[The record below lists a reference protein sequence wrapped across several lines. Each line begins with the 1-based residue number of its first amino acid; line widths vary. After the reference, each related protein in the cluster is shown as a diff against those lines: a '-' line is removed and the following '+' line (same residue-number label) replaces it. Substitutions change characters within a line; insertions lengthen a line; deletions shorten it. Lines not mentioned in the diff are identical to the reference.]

1 MFKHSF
7 VYTVF
12 EDFVEIDSKTKEKI
26 KKIKLNKSKENK
38 NNFSLSPNVDT
49 NLEETI
55 KSKLNFIFN
64 KLKLT
69 LQNCWVQ
76 KYGKYDY
83 HSMHTH
89 FHTQHDYSFI
99 WYIEGGPDSA
109 CTKFFDVGYPL
120 INTGSVLEFN
130 FKPGMVLLFPG
141 FLPHEVP
148 INKSN
153 NRLVVSGNL
162 V

>member
-1 MFKHSF
+1 MHKHSF

-12 EDFVEIDSKTKEKI
+12 ENFVSVDLKTIEII
-26 KKIKLNKSKENK
+26 KKIKLNESKENK
-38 NNFSLSPNVDT
+38 NSFSLSPNINMTLKKIV
-49 NLEETI
+49 E
-55 KSKLNFIFN
+55 SKLDFIFKEL
-64 KLKLT
+64 KLK

-76 KYGKYDY
+76 KYNKYDY

-89 FHTQHDYSFI
+89 FNTQHDYSFI
-99 WYIEGGPDSA
+99 WYIEGKSNSA
-109 CTKFFDVGYPL
+109 STKFFDVGYPL

-130 FKPGMVLLFPG
+130 FKPGTVLLFPG

-153 NRLVVSGNL
+153 NRLIVSGNL
-162 V
+162 T

>member
-12 EDFVEIDSKTKEKI
+12 EDFVEVDLKTKEKI
-26 KKIKLNKSKENK
+26 KNIKLNKAKENK
-38 NNFSLSPNVDT
+38 NSFSLSLNI
-49 NLEETI
+49 NMKLKEIIE
-55 KSKLNFIFN
+55 SKLNFIFD

-69 LQNCWVQ
+69 LKNCWVQ
-76 KYGKYDY
+76 QYDKYDY

-89 FHTQHDYSFI
+89 FHTQKDFSFI
-99 WYIEGGPDSA
+99 WYIEGKGNSA
-109 CTKFFDVGYPL
+109 PTNFFDIGYPL
-120 INTGSVLEFN
+120 INTNNVLTFK

-141 FLPHEVP
+141 FMPHEVP

-153 NRLVVSGNL
+153 NRLIVSGNL
-162 V
+162 I

>member
-12 EDFVEIDSKTKEKI
+12 ENFVEIDLKTKQKI
-26 KKIKLNKSKENK
+26 KSIKLNKCEENK
-38 NNFSLSPNVDT
+38 NSFSLSPNINT
-49 NLEETI
+49 TLKNIIEN
-55 KSKLNFIFN
+55 KLSFIFK
-64 KLKLT
+64 KLKLQ

-76 KYGKYDY
+76 KYNKYDY

-89 FHTQHDYSFI
+89 FHTQNDYSFI
-99 WYIEGGPDSA
+99 WYIEGESNSA
-109 CTKFFDVGYPL
+109 STKFFDVGYPL

-162 V
+162 I